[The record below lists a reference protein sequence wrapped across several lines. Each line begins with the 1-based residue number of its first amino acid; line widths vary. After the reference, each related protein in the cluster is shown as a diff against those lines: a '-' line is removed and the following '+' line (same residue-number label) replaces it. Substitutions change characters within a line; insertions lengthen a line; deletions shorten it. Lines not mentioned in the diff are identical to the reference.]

1 MKTYKDWELSEGTW
15 SSTYQIFFKSDAGKG
30 NVEGTLKGKAK
41 NAKDAEKQA
50 DKALNKEADKVEKDK
65 KIRKKH
71 GTVEVYDAY
80 LGKIV
85 FKEHWEL
92 SEATW
97 SAPYQIFFKS
107 DAGKGNVE
115 GTLKGTSKSA
125 SAAYKDAGAA
135 LEKEADKIEK
145 DKKIRKKHG
154 TVEVDDAYMGKLI
167 IKEHKTIA
175 DKPVE
180 DDNMNI
186 ADLADA
192 KVLKAVNAFVG
203 SMNDT
208 DYLSAGQA
216 IAELRQKLARIGVT
230 FANVAIGE
238 ASGQVSLPLEQ
249 WGGRYGKD
257 GSQASDEIINDDGI
271 SHRVDGGLSLNIE
284 YNELDNGRCE
294 IIAKIA

>member
-1 MKTYKDWELSEGTW
+1 MKTFKD
-15 SSTYQIFFKSDAGKG
+15 
-30 NVEGTLKGKAK
+30 
-41 NAKDAEKQA
+41 
-50 DKALNKEADKVEKDK
+50 
-65 KIRKKH
+65 
-71 GTVEVYDAY
+71 Y
-80 LGKIV
+80 L
-85 FKEHWEL
+85 
-92 SEATW
+92 T
-97 SAPYQIFFKS
+97 
-107 DAGKGNVE
+107 
-115 GTLKGTSKSA
+115 
-125 SAAYKDAGAA
+125 
-135 LEKEADKIEK
+135 
-145 DKKIRKKHG
+145 
-154 TVEVDDAYMGKLI
+154 
-167 IKEHKTIA
+167 EHKAIA